1 MSKIDIFQR
10 IIVASDIYFET
21 DDGLTVS
28 VQYIEA
34 EPDVNLPED
43 IDVTVFDKD
52 KNNITFDMDDDK
64 YQEIVRLSWDKLNAN
79 MELEKSWS
87 ALDRYEDQKANAQ
100 YNREHN
106 LD

>member
-1 MSKIDIFQR
+1 MNKIDVFDR
-10 IIVASDIYFET
+10 IIMASDIYFQT
-21 DDGLTVS
+21 DDDLTVS

-52 KNNITFDMDDDK
+52 KNNVTYDLEDDK
-64 YQEIVRLSWDKLNAN
+64 FQEIIRLSWEKLNAN
-79 MELEKSWS
+79 MELERREA
-87 ALDRYEDQKANAQ
+87 ALERFEDKQFNEKF
-100 YNREHN
+100 NREHN

>member
-79 MELEKSWS
+79 MELEKNEA
-87 ALDRYEDQKANAQ
+87 ALERYEDQKF
-100 YNREHN
+100 NREHN

>member
-1 MSKIDIFQR
+1 MNKTDIFDR
-10 IIVASDIYFET
+10 IMLASDITFET
-21 DDGLTVS
+21 DDELTVS

-43 IDVTVFDKD
+43 IDVTIFDKD

-79 MELEKSWS
+79 MELEKNEA
-87 ALDRYEDQKANAQ
+87 ALERYEDQKF
-100 YNREHN
+100 NREHN

>member
-1 MSKIDIFQR
+1 MNKTDIFDR
-10 IIVASDIYFET
+10 IMLASDITFET
-21 DDGLTVS
+21 DDDLTVS

-43 IDVTVFDKD
+43 IDVTIFDKD

-79 MELEKSWS
+79 MELEKNEA
-87 ALDRYEDQKANAQ
+87 ALERYEDQKF
-100 YNREHN
+100 NREHN

>member
-1 MSKIDIFQR
+1 MSKIDVFQR

-64 YQEIVRLSWDKLNAN
+64 YQEIVRLSWEKLNAN
-79 MELEKSWS
+79 MELEKNEA
-87 ALDRYEDQKANAQ
+87 ALERYEDQKF
-100 YNREHN
+100 NREHN